1 MSSAAIDTRE
11 NRNAISASIGIHL
24 LLVVALMASL
34 NWSRDVAKPVQAELW
49 SSMPSSRPPV
59 VRTPAPAPE
68 PPKPAVKQEPK
79 ADIALQKKQE
89 LAKKEE
95 AAKAAAKEKEA
106 AEARKKAAAQKLAQ
120 EREAARLEAERIEAE
135 RKAELAR
142 LGIDPNAKANAKG
155 KDVATRTGVAKG
167 AEIGEKTGIDAT
179 YAVIIEARIKARINY
194 PDRGPG
200 NPEAVV
206 LVEQAPNGE
215 ITGVKVVKPSGTPAW
230 DAAVQR
236 AIWAASPLPKK
247 KDGTVERV
255 LELALRPK
263 ETSRGR

>member
-1 MSSAAIDTRE
+1 MSAVAVDSRE
-11 NRNAISASIGIHL
+11 NRNAIAASAGIHL
-24 LLVVALMASL
+24 LLLVGLVISFH
-34 NWSRDVAKPVQAELW
+34 WSRSDSKPVQVELW
-49 SSMPSSRPPV
+49 SSLPGNPRPAAQAPS
-59 VRTPAPAPE
+59 PA
-68 PPKPAVKQEPK
+68 PPKPTAASDQK
-79 ADIALQKKQE
+79 ADIALHKKRE

-95 AAKAAAKEKEA
+95 AAKAALKEKEA
-106 AEARKKAAAQKLAQ
+106 AETRRKAAEQKRAQ
-120 EREAARLEAERIEAE
+120 EREAAKLEAQ

-142 LGIDPNAKANAKG
+142 LGVDPNAKANAQG
-155 KDVATRTGVAKG
+155 KDIATKAGVAKG
-167 AEIGEKTGIDAT
+167 AEIGDKTGIDAS
-179 YAVIIEARIKARINY
+179 YAVMIQARIKARINY

-206 LVEQAPNGE
+206 LVEQTPTGE
-215 ITGVKVVKPSGTPAW
+215 ITGVRVVKPSGTPAW

-263 ETSRGR
+263 ENR